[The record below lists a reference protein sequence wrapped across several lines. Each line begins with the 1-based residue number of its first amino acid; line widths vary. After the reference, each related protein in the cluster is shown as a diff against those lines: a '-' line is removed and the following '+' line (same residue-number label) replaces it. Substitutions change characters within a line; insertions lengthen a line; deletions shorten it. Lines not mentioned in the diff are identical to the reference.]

1 MQPKFALV
9 KESQFGGST
18 IHHTSFHHYLIHSS
32 AIPTMLLS
40 SKAFVS
46 QGSAYPFITFPN

>member
-9 KESQFGGST
+9 EESQFGGST

-40 SKAFVS
+40 FEAFVS